1 MYSNGGNLISEA
13 GVARFDKNTFCV
25 RGEISKAA
33 SELFGVKQ
41 SGFTMV
47 REPDNG
53 NRWSPYART
62 WGEFLDATSLN
73 GVNDLDGF
81 STMAN
86 VYLQTYKCSGS
97 EPVLTYKD
105 QVAGTVN
112 ITWKRQSLAIRDI
125 YRT

>member
-1 MYSNGGNLISEA
+1 MIKIHFVSA
-13 GVARFDKNTFCV
+13 VKFQR
-25 RGEISKAA
+25 RA
-33 SELFGVKQ
+33 SELFGVRQ

-62 WGEFLDATSLN
+62 WGEFLEATSLN

-97 EPVLTYKD
+97 QPILTYKD
-105 QVAGTVN
+105 QVAGTC
-112 ITWKRQSLAIRDI
+112 
-125 YRT
+125 